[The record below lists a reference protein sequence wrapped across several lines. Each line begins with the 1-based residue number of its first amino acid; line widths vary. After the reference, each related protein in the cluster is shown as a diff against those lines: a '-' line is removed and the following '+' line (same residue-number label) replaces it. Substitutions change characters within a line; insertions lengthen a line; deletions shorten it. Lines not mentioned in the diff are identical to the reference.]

1 MTDFNPNST
10 DAMLARILAN
20 QEENGKILRETRDQ
34 VLRTNGRVNDLEREK
49 WYVRGVTATIAVF
62 AGAAW
67 ELLKAKSH

>member
-20 QEENGKILRETRDQ
+20 QEEHGKILHETREQ
-34 VLRTNGRVNDLEREK
+34 ALKTNGRVTELEREK
-49 WYVRGVTATIAVF
+49 WYVRGVTATIALF

-67 ELLKAKSH
+67 ELFKTKH

>member
-10 DAMLARILAN
+10 DAMLAKILAN
-20 QEENGKILRETRDQ
+20 QEEHGHILKETREQ
-34 VLRTNGRVNDLEREK
+34 AIKTNGRVNDLEREK

-67 ELLKAKSH
+67 ELFNAKN